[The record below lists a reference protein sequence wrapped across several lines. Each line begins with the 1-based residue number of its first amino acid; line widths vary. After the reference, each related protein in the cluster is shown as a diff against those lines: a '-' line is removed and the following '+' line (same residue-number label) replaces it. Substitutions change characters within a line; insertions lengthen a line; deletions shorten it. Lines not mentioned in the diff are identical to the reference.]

1 MKRNVDLKLPPSS
14 NHAIGQVV
22 PVVVHNKVSV
32 ECVFLGRGNTIE
44 AKNNGEDKIGA
55 QL

>member
-14 NHAIGQVV
+14 SQAMGQMVA
-22 PVVVHNKVSV
+22 HNKVSV

>member
-22 PVVVHNKVSV
+22 SHNKVSV

>member
-14 NHAIGQVV
+14 SQAMGWVRWW
-22 PVVVHNKVSV
+22 PAHNKVSV

>member
-14 NHAIGQVV
+14 GQAMGQI
-22 PVVVHNKVSV
+22 VVHNKVSV